1 MSPNRDSNVQ
11 RTTTTMPAAQLHM
24 SGMPEPVCRTANA
37 GSHNVW
43 PGQQVLYLGNIS
55 GGPRFGARGVVK
67 QTLGRRAK
75 VDMGPL
81 GTWHIPYYFLTVPMR
96 VREAERDYRRA
107 PTVPL

>member
-1 MSPNRDSNVQ
+1 
-11 RTTTTMPAAQLHM
+11 MPAAQLHM
-24 SGMPEPVCRTANA
+24 SGMPEPVRRTANA

-67 QTLGRRAK
+67 RTLGRRVK

-96 VREAERDYRRA
+96 VREEEMGSRRA